1 MHAQN
6 LLCFLLGTGW
16 MPHPVG
22 WAMGV
27 ALCHDDIWGHNMHA
41 QHEGTESTTW
51 EHNMHAQQAAHLPWD
66 FHVFTYTQKRYHNLL
81 EDFCKFGLVLRE
93 HGNRYRTPH
102 NRMPFTDVQAVVQ
115 FLHATGRLPGYKN
128 KTLLF
133 AIRMTKRSVNRLHVK
148 ACTDDGKLRIS
159 WAKFHSLWLEASLW
173 HQCN

>member
-1 MHAQN
+1 M
-6 LLCFLLGTGW
+6 
-16 MPHPVG
+16 
-22 WAMGV
+22 
-27 ALCHDDIWGHNMHA
+27 HNMRA
-41 QHEGTESTTW
+41 LREQHESTTCM
-51 EHNMHAQQAAHLPWD
+51 HNMQRICRETFMFLHTLS
-66 FHVFTYTQKRYHNLL
+66 QKRYHNLL
-81 EDFCKFGLVLRE
+81 EDFCKFGLVSRE

-159 WAKFHSLWLEASLW
+159 WAKFHSLWLEASL
-173 HQCN
+173 